1 MKLYYHSTSSASLRV
16 LIFLS
21 CRGVSRNKVK
31 LVETGIDF
39 DSRGIPIW
47 TIPSDDEEFSKLKT
61 NDYKA
66 LNPEGRVPLLLLED
80 GKKMTQTGA
89 IIDLIDDLLDEPS
102 PLVPDDPFLK
112 AEMRRIQWIVAA
124 DTQPYQNIPFII
136 QAMGEWGMKKAE
148 PIKHPLRKHFI
159 NREFSAIEQIL
170 ESVSGKFCV
179 GDSVS
184 YADCFLIPQIRNALA
199 SDISLKRDFP
209 NLNKVWENMLALPN
223 VLNIFKEAGGIIQPI
238 VIDEEKLKKYVE

>member
-21 CRGVSRNKVK
+21 CRGISKNRVK

-47 TIPSDDEEFSKLKT
+47 TIPRDDEEFRKLKT

-136 QAMGEWGMKKAE
+136 QAMGEWGMKKAQ
-148 PIKHPLRKHFI
+148 PVKHPLRRHFI
-159 NREFSAIEQIL
+159 NREFSAIEKVL
-170 ESVSGKFCV
+170 ESVSGNFCI

-199 SDISLKRDFP
+199 SDISLKSDFP

-223 VLNIFKEAGGIIQPI
+223 VLKIFEEAGGIIQPI
-238 VIDEEKLKKYVE
+238 VVDEKKLKKYVE

>member
-1 MKLYYHSTSSASLRV
+1 MYKRQYYHSTSSASLRV

-21 CRGVSRNKVK
+21 CRGISKNKVK

-47 TIPSDDEEFSKLKT
+47 TIPRDDEEFRKLKT

-136 QAMGEWGMKKAE
+136 QAMGEWGMKKAQ
-148 PIKHPLRKHFI
+148 PVKHPLRRH
-159 NREFSAIEQIL
+159 L
-170 ESVSGKFCV
+170 T
-179 GDSVS
+179 VS
-184 YADCFLIPQIRNALA
+184 YPHLT
-199 SDISLKRDFP
+199 
-209 NLNKVWENMLALPN
+209 LPTICS
-223 VLNIFKEAGGIIQPI
+223 V
-238 VIDEEKLKKYVE
+238 

>member
-66 LNPEGRVPLLLLED
+66 LNPEGRVPILLMED

-89 IIDLIDDLLDEPS
+89 IIDLIDDLLEEPS
-102 PLVPDDPFLK
+102 PLVPDDPFL
-112 AEMRRIQWIVAA
+112 
-124 DTQPYQNIPFII
+124 
-136 QAMGEWGMKKAE
+136 
-148 PIKHPLRKHFI
+148 
-159 NREFSAIEQIL
+159 
-170 ESVSGKFCV
+170 
-179 GDSVS
+179 
-184 YADCFLIPQIRNALA
+184 
-199 SDISLKRDFP
+199 
-209 NLNKVWENMLALPN
+209 
-223 VLNIFKEAGGIIQPI
+223 
-238 VIDEEKLKKYVE
+238 

>member
-21 CRGVSRNKVK
+21 CRGIPKNKVK
-31 LVETGIDF
+31 LVETGLDF

-47 TIPSDDEEFSKLKT
+47 TIPSDDEEFSRLKT

-102 PLVPDDPFLK
+102 PLVPDDPFLR

-136 QAMGEWGMKKAE
+136 QAMGEWGMKKAQ
-148 PIKHPLRKHFI
+148 PVKHPLRKHFI
-159 NREFSAIEQIL
+159 NREFSACL
-170 ESVSGKFCV
+170 LYTSPS
-179 GDSVS
+179 
-184 YADCFLIPQIRNALA
+184 P
-199 SDISLKRDFP
+199 RDR
-209 NLNKVWENMLALPN
+209 
-223 VLNIFKEAGGIIQPI
+223 
-238 VIDEEKLKKYVE
+238 